1 MDNLSDSSNKNYN
14 KFFGSTNPFS
24 KTDSEFIENHL
35 NFAFGDIFLYLK
47 IDDKTRITLWLGCLI
62 ASGGLREYKRVVN
75 VALKTAY
82 RQMR

>member
-1 MDNLSDSSNKNYN
+1 M
-14 KFFGSTNPFS
+14 
-24 KTDSEFIENHL
+24 
-35 NFAFGDIFLYLK
+35 YLK
-47 IDDKTRITLWLGCLI
+47 IDDKTRIMFWLGCLI